1 MLDLEFTQPCLQ
13 LRHLCTE
20 HLGTADLLLVMILT
34 FGVAVALDTLAA
46 HWALPV
52 ASLGSSF
59 VVRQPVDPRRQ
70 TWTEHTILRFLQL
83 RHALPRWRAFEDFI
97 ATSAAG
103 SAVWQMRGGWRGRG
117 AQGGGGEGG
126 HGQME
131 GVKR

>member
-34 FGVAVALDTLAA
+34 FGVSVALDTLAA
-46 HWALPV
+46 QWALSV

-59 VVRQPVDPRRQ
+59 AVRQPVDHRRQ

-103 SAVWQMRGGWRGRG
+103 SAVWQMRIGWRGRG
-117 AQGGGGEGG
+117 RREEEKDTARGK
-126 HGQME
+126 
-131 GVKR
+131 VKR